1 MKRDWLVAALV
12 VSLVFNAAV
21 IGAFAYGWVKRPAVR
36 PELCPL
42 PAEVPAEKRML
53 HGQRLARII
62 GVPRERSIRFA
73 AVVADSSAETRA
85 IRLEIHR
92 SRGELIALVESPAP
106 DSAAIMA
113 KVDELSRLQGDLEK
127 RVVGRLL
134 YAGSFLTQE
143 ERGRFMRLIRH
154 RCLPCEVSPRPA
166 PAGPP
171 GEREDRR

>member
-1 MKRDWLVAALV
+1 MKRDRLVVALV

-21 IGAFAYGWVKRPAVR
+21 IGAFAYGWLRRPAA
-36 PELCPL
+36 PPASCPL
-42 PAEVPAEKRML
+42 PSEVPPEKQMR

-62 GVPRERSIRFA
+62 GVPRERTMRFA
-73 AVVADSSAETRA
+73 SVVADSSAETRA

-92 SRGELIALVESPAP
+92 SRGELISLVESPTP

-113 KVDELSRLQGDLEK
+113 KVEELARLQGDLEK

-134 YAGSFLTQE
+134 VAGSVLTKE
-143 ERGRFMRLIRH
+143 ERSRFMRLIRH
-154 RCLPCEVSPRPA
+154 RCLPCEVQPPPA
-166 PAGPP
+166 AAGSP